1 MGVDKWK
8 KVIAYLNKV
17 KADPDKVYRLLETA
31 YSKGRRDNNY
41 QMIRAS
47 WKIDVVARIFNK
59 FGTTKKNRIPLK
71 QIIRNWVKSDD
82 YVYSYNL
89 FHYPLTKKTLTKAEI
104 ILDLERHVKNCND
117 HWLSKT
123 GKAYRRVLQENQG
136 KFPVNLPI
144 GSKRKN

>member
-31 YSKGRRDNNY
+31 NSKGRRDNNY

-59 FGTTKKNRIPLK
+59 FGTTKKNKIPLIAGGVFPTFAPDICIK
-71 QIIRNWVKSDD
+71 HDLVDLVCVGEGENALVD
-82 YVYSYNL
+82 L
-89 FHYPLTKKTLTKAEI
+89 CKKI
-104 ILDLERHVKNCND
+104 DFC
-117 HWLSKT
+117 
-123 GKAYRRVLQENQG
+123 
-136 KFPVNLPI
+136 
-144 GSKRKN
+144 

>member
-59 FGTTKKNRIPLK
+59 FGTTKKND
-71 QIIRNWVKSDD
+71 N
-82 YVYSYNL
+82 
-89 FHYPLTKKTLTKAEI
+89 
-104 ILDLERHVKNCND
+104 KNM
-117 HWLSKT
+117 
-123 GKAYRRVLQENQG
+123 A
-136 KFPVNLPI
+136 
-144 GSKRKN
+144 